1 MSLVLVLDH
10 DIGIGIGSIV
20 SWYWHWHL
28 GGCGEGRRGGTRCCG
43 DEVGLEAYDGCH
55 LSVSA
60 VDAVGGGV
68 HDTVHRELVN

>member
-1 MSLVLVLDH
+1 MDR
-10 DIGIGIGSIV
+10 GTIGSLA
-20 SWYWHWHL
+20 WHWHL

-68 HDTVHRELVN
+68 DYTVHRELLH